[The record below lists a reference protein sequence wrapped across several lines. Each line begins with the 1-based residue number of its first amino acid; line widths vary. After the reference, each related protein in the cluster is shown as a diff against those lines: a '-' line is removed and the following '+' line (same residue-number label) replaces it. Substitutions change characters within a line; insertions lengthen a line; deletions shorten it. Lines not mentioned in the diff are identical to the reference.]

1 MSDKQLVKDH
11 FEEQVNPESEALL
24 SILGR
29 WKPPVRETGVRNIEV
44 QLRTAEFF
52 TAPYESKSGKPIS
65 SKSIDGVPLIMIE
78 FPTFEQ
84 VSCSILDELEN
95 RIETRA
101 ISCQALRDDLHRA
114 YIWLQ
119 VSLQYDSADKL
130 QRRHDHLVKIKKA
143 AHRLRELLSIDH
155 EDWISMGVDWIVHPI
170 DPSRIG
176 AIEGE
181 DPEERALRFLDAK
194 ADALRSN
201 PRFRYEA
208 LVIALDHLVRE
219 ADRLAAESSPHA
231 PVEQENPFENFLKG
245 PLTEIY
251 KKHLESYEKQDLP
264 HAGSR
269 TAFALF
275 VQATFRMM
283 HVDYEIETVQR
294 MIRDVNSERRRR
306 KPKTK
311 L

>member
-1 MSDKQLVKDH
+1 MSDKQLVKDG

-29 WKPPVRETGVRNIEV
+29 WKPPVREPGVRDIEV

-65 SKSIDGVPLIMIE
+65 SKSIDGVSLIMIE

-130 QRRHDHLVKIKKA
+130 QRRYDHLVKIKKS
-143 AHRLRELLSIDH
+143 AHRLRGLLSIDH

-170 DPSRIG
+170 DSSRIG

-181 DPEERALRFLDAK
+181 DPEERALRFLEAK
-194 ADALRSN
+194 TDALRSN

-208 LVIALDHLVRE
+208 LVTALDHLVIE
-219 ADRLAAESSPHA
+219 ADRLAAESSPQT

-264 HAGSR
+264 YAGSR

-283 HVDYEIETVQR
+283 HIDYEIETVQR